1 MWVDKGNQFYNR
13 SMKSWLQENDTEM
26 YSTNNEGKCV
36 VAKRFIRILKNKIY
50 KYMTSVLKNVYIDN
64 LDDIVNNCSNTY
76 HNTIIDFNKEN
87 NEDDPKF
94 EVRDHVRISKYKK
107 NFCKMLHCKLVRRSA
122 CD

>member
-1 MWVDKGNQFYNR
+1 MWVDKGNQFYSR
-13 SMKSWLQENDTEM
+13 SIKSWLQENDTEM
-26 YSTNNEGKCV
+26 YSTNNEGKGV
-36 VAKRFIRILKNKIY
+36 VAERFIRISKNKIY

-64 LDDIVNNCSNTY
+64 LDHIVNNCSNTY

-107 NFCKMLHCKLVRRSA
+107 NFAKCYTA
-122 CD
+122 N